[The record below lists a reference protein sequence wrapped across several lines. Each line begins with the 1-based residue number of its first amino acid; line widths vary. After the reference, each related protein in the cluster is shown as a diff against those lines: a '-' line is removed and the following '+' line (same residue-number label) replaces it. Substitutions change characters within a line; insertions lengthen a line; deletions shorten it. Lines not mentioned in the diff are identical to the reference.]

1 MTFLFPIRADIGIEK
16 NISTIGETVAEIFID
31 EEGEGRLVVSIGS
44 GKDMIYKLTRVV
56 SDRDREGG
64 IGGA

>member
-31 EEGEGRLVVSIGS
+31 EEGEGRLVVSIGP
-44 GKDMIYKLTRVV
+44 GKDMIYK
-56 SDRDREGG
+56 
-64 IGGA
+64 